1 MYVLQY
7 MQVATLVYYHHQSL
21 HMRILR
27 QQQGKQLIYIEQFQ
41 LQDVLIA
48 DV

>member
-1 MYVLQY
+1 
-7 MQVATLVYYHHQSL
+7 MQVATLIYCRHQNQ
-21 HMRILR
+21 HMHILR
-27 QQQGKQLIYIEQFQ
+27 QQQDKQQVCIKQFQ

>member
-1 MYVLQY
+1 
-7 MQVATLVYYHHQSL
+7 MQVAALIYYHHQNL
-21 HMRILR
+21 HMHILR
-27 QQQGKQLIYIEQFQ
+27 QQQGKQLIYIKQFQ

>member
-1 MYVLQY
+1 
-7 MQVATLVYYHHQSL
+7 MQAATLICYRHQSR
-21 HMRILR
+21 HMHILM
-27 QQQGKQLIYIEQFQ
+27 QQQGKQLIYIKQFQ